1 MGNKKPKLG
10 IAIAPSLKFLEA
22 ALPLFAGEKIEIIE
36 WSFDTLKDAADEPAW
51 LSLLLKEY
59 GEKNRLLGHGV
70 FYSLLDANWSSRQE
84 NWLKKVRQETL
95 SHKYCQIS
103 EHFGLMSSANA
114 HSGFPLP
121 IQLSNP
127 VLQIGIDRLKR
138 LQATAQVDVGI
149 ENLALTANVADIL
162 EQGEFLFKLVN
173 PVNGFVILDL
183 HNIYCQSENFNID
196 MMTII
201 KSYPL
206 SLVKELHISGGSWD
220 TDPTLSRKIRR
231 DTHDGRIPE
240 VILEILPEVL
250 KICPF
255 LAFIIFEKIEDSFL
269 TEKDG
274 IDFRADFQ
282 KIREIIDATA
292 FSVTPKE
299 KKQVAAILGP
309 PVIDVELLQ
318 AQVALR
324 ESIALGTYHTNTK
337 WDKDMW
343 KVATKLYEKWN
354 NY

>member
-22 ALPLFAGEKIEIIE
+22 ALPLFAEEKIEIIE
-36 WSFDTLKDAADEPAW
+36 WSFDTLKDAADEPVW

-70 FYSLLDANWSSRQE
+70 FYALLDANWSSRQE

-121 IQLSNP
+121 IPLSNP

-173 PVNGFVILDL
+173 PVNGFIILDL

-231 DTHDGRIPE
+231 DTHEGRIPE

-282 KIREIIDATA
+282 KIREIIDATS

-299 KKQVAAILGP
+299 KKQVAIILGP

-324 ESIALGTYHTNTK
+324 ESIALDTYQTNSE

-354 NY
+354 N